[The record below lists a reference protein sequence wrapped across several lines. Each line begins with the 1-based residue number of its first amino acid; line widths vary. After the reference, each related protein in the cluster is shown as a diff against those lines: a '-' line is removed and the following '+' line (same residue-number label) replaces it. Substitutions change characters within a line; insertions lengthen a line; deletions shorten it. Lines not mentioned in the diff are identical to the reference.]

1 MEGKEMQPSRILVVD
16 DESSIR
22 IALFRALEKRGHQI
36 LTANSLTEAETL
48 ASSEQALDLLLV
60 DLRLPDGNGLDLMVK
75 LQKIHPQCQT
85 LVLTGFGTIQNAVEA
100 TKRGAFHYI
109 TKPFN
114 IDEVLTL
121 VDKAIEHKKL
131 RQENKN
137 LRSQLHEKYKFENII
152 GNSPEISQV
161 FELIERVADSD
172 STVLI
177 TGESGTGKE
186 LVARAIHYNSS
197 RTEKL
202 MVPVNC
208 GAIPED
214 LLESELFGHV
224 KGAFTGAI
232 SSRQGRFE
240 VAHGGTIFLD
250 EIGDMSPNLQ
260 VKLLRVLQERRFEP
274 VGTAKTIEVDV
285 RVIAATHRD
294 LDLLVAEKQF
304 REDLFYR
311 LNVIPIKIPALRQR
325 KSDIPLLL
333 QHFIAHFNET
343 KRRDIQG
350 IDQDAMDLLMSYQ
363 WPGNVREL
371 ENLVERLV
379 ILKGRGIIES
389 RDLPER
395 YQQRNVSLNPES
407 LSLPNK
413 GLDFNSA
420 VDNFEN
426 TLIMQALQRTGWN
439 RNKAASLLNLNRTTL
454 VEKIKKKGLTPPER
468 SM

>member
-1 MEGKEMQPSRILVVD
+1 MQRSRILVVD

-36 LTANSLTEAETL
+36 LTASSLTEAESL
-48 ASSEQALDLLLV
+48 ASAEQSIDVLLV
-60 DLRLPDGNGLDLMVK
+60 DLRLPDGNGMDLMEK
-75 LQKIHPQCQT
+75 IQKNHPHCQA

-100 TKRGAFHYI
+100 TKRGAFHYL

-114 IDEVLTL
+114 IDEVITL
-121 VDKAIEHKKL
+121 VEKALEHKNLKSENRLL
-131 RQENKN
+131 RH
-137 LRSQLHEKYKFENII
+137 QLHEKYRFDNIV
-152 GNSPEISQV
+152 GQSPEITAV
-161 FELIERVADSD
+161 FEMIERVADSN
-172 STVLI
+172 STILI
-177 TGESGTGKE
+177 SGESGTGKE
-186 LVARAIHYNSS
+186 LVARAIHYNSG
-197 RTEKL
+197 RNEKL

-208 GAIPED
+208 GAIPEE

-240 VAHGGTIFLD
+240 IANGGTVFLD
-250 EIGDMSPNLQ
+250 EIGDMSPSLQ
-260 VKLLRVLQERRFEP
+260 VKLLRVLQERTFET
-274 VGTAKTIEVDV
+274 VGSTKTIEVDV
-285 RVIAATHRD
+285 RVIAATHKD
-294 LDLLVAEKQF
+294 LDVAVANKSF
-304 REDLFYR
+304 REDLYYR

-325 KSDIPLLL
+325 KTDIPLLI
-333 QHFIAHFNET
+333 QHFLQQFNEG
-343 KRRDIQG
+343 KRRNVQG
-350 IDQDAMDLLMSYQ
+350 FSSDAMELMMTYP
-363 WPGNVREL
+363 WPGNIREL
-371 ENLVERLV
+371 ENLIERLV
-379 ILKGRGIIES
+379 ILKGQGIIEP

-395 YQQRNVSLNPES
+395 YQQRNIPLNPEK
-407 LSLPNK
+407 LVVPNK

-426 TLIMQALQRTGWN
+426 ALIMEALERTNWN